1 MPLLFSIPHAPEHRF
16 GRKSADKGL
25 NFSNEI
31 LVDNLIPINSV
42 RDREL
47 SFD

>member
-1 MPLLFSIPHAPEHRF
+1 MPLLFSIPHAPDIDSVE
-16 GRKSADKGL
+16 
-25 NFSNEI
+25 NPQINSNEI

>member
-1 MPLLFSIPHAPEHRF
+1 MPLLFSYSSRARHLF

>member
-1 MPLLFSIPHAPEHRF
+1 MPLLFLYSSCARHRF
-16 GRKSADKGL
+16 GRKSVGKGL
-25 NFSNEI
+25 NFNNEI

>member
-1 MPLLFSIPHAPEHRF
+1 MPLLFSIPHA
-16 GRKSADKGL
+16 ADIGSVE
-25 NFSNEI
+25 NPQINSNEI